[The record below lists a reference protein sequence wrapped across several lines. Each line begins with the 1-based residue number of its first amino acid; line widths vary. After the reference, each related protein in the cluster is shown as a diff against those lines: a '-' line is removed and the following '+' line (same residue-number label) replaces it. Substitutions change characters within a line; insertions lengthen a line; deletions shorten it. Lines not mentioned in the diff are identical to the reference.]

1 MKNAQTVEIL
11 QSRIAH
17 LVAERQDLRAGEAS
31 QHVLEENRRDIAHSQ
46 HELSRALIERYLP
59 HRPAQQ
65 AA

>member
-1 MKNAQTVEIL
+1 MQKRQTVETL

-17 LVAERQDLRAGEAS
+17 LVAERQDLRAGQAS
-31 QHVLEENRRDIAHSQ
+31 EHVLEENRREIAHSQ
-46 HELSRALIERYLP
+46 NELSHALIERYLP